1 MSLKSKLFNISSK
14 LKPVAMVGVP
24 RKWRL
29 KAEAR
34 LTEMAIESAK
44 VEIAKRGIVASDLS
58 NEQIEL
64 IVSDERDKILSKM
77 KDRSLSVVFVLLGIQ
92 VI

>member
-44 VEIAKRGIVASDLS
+44 VEIAKRGIVVSDLS

>member
-1 MSLKSKLFNISSK
+1 MSLKSKFFDISLK
-14 LKPVAMVGVP
+14 LKPAAIVSVP
-24 RKWRL
+24 KKWRL

-44 VEIAKRGIVASDLS
+44 VEIAKRGLVVSDLS